1 MLPLQKCLTMAAP
14 SKQFIAPPM
23 EKLRKAECSVYPG
36 SPDTC
41 VAFSPAALKSKEGEF
56 WALEEKDGS
65 WIHWGHHLPSR
76 IGKERGGMRWQRP
89 GDWVWDPREPALY
102 KVLHPNSPGEV

>member
-23 EKLRKAECSVYPG
+23 EKLRKPEGSVYPQ

-41 VAFSPAALKSKEGEF
+41 IAFSPAALEAKQGAF
-56 WALEEKDGS
+56 WALEEEGGS
-65 WIHWGHHLPSR
+65 GIHWGHRLPSR
-76 IGKERGGMRWQRP
+76 TGK
-89 GDWVWDPREPALY
+89 DREGICGRNLVTGCGTKGNQLSKKY
-102 KVLHPNSPGEV
+102 LT